1 MLVTDVPVALRLSNA
16 VAILMMFG
24 IGYTL
29 ARHAGFS
36 PWWTGLSLVAPR
48 RGARG

>member
-1 MLVTDVPVALRLSNA
+1 
-16 VAILMMFG
+16 MMFG

-36 PWWTGLSLVAPR
+36 PWWTGLGLVAL
-48 RGARG
+48 GAGLVAVTIALGG